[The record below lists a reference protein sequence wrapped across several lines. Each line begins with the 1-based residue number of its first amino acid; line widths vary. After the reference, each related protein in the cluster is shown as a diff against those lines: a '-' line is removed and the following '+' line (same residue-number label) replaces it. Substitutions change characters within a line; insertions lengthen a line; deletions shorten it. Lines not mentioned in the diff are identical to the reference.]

1 MMVWDDHWIPRGTLR
16 SRIARPLMQNEEN
29 CRVSSL
35 RNNHTWTFY
44 SLPVP
49 FPTQLEHLI
58 RGIPMAQITKLSDS
72 FVWPHNNGI
81 CQVNLAS
88 KFLYQQKQVPLNKQ
102 FQNQIWK
109 LQCPKKIQLF
119 LWKAMR
125 NRVPTRQYLAFSRV
139 NINEQCPRCNNSET
153 IIHILCDYLWA
164 KEALDQSLGILP
176 LSFFHMPLQAWLRC
190 NADAEQCYCK

>member
-1 MMVWDDHWIPRGTLR
+1 MLWAQVIKAKYFLGTSLFKSARTPRGSHIWKALFDGIQWLWNGMKWIVGDRQTMTVWDDHWIPRGTLW

-44 SLPVP
+44 SLHVP

-81 CQVNLAS
+81 C
-88 KFLYQQKQVPLNKQ
+88 
-102 FQNQIWK
+102 
-109 LQCPKKIQLF
+109 
-119 LWKAMR
+119 
-125 NRVPTRQYLAFSRV
+125 
-139 NINEQCPRCNNSET
+139 
-153 IIHILCDYLWA
+153 
-164 KEALDQSLGILP
+164 
-176 LSFFHMPLQAWLRC
+176 
-190 NADAEQCYCK
+190 